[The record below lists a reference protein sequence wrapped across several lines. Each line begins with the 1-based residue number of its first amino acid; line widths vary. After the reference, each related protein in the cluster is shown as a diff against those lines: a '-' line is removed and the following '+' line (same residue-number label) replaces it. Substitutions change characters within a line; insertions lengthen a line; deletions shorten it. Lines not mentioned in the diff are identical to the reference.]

1 MDISI
6 LCTFKRMRDILQLGK
21 PDDKLS
27 KDKVPQET
35 VAGVRSRTAYASSIP
50 DSIPLAAKLLCD
62 MDCDDIACLS
72 TLY

>member
-1 MDISI
+1 
-6 LCTFKRMRDILQLGK
+6 MRDILQLGK

-35 VAGVRSRTAYASSIP
+35 VAGVRSRTAHAPSITG
-50 DSIPLAAKLLCD
+50 SIALAARLLCD
-62 MDCDDIACLS
+62 LDCYDIACLS

>member
-35 VAGVRSRTAYASSIP
+35 VAGVRIRPAYASSIA
-50 DSIPLAAKLLCD
+50 DSVAVAARSLSD
-62 MDCDDIACLS
+62 SDCKDTDCLS
-72 TLY
+72 TSY

>member
-35 VAGVRSRTAYASSIP
+35 VAGVTSLTAYASSIT
-50 DSIPLAAKLLCD
+50 DSIAFAARLLCD
-62 MDCDDIACLS
+62 LDCDDVACLS